1 MLIQVFGYSINYNS
15 KVNAAKDYFINGE
28 YEKAYNSLS
37 GMNLSGNEE
46 TIYNSQRLL
55 CMFKDSM
62 SHILITER

>member
-46 TIYNSQRLL
+46 RQLMLL
-55 CMFKDSM
+55 
-62 SHILITER
+62 